1 MKHSGKYLFLII
13 SILATLTGC
22 NKDTTLSPELSA
34 VHTLMKESV
43 LLKSTVLEGS
53 NWILNFETESVSLPA
68 EGIQSITPDPEQWN
82 TLVTFADGST
92 LNIPT
97 IGPSIDNLIRN
108 TELNPSGYNPLSA
121 GVLVYLPALG
131 HIKVIIHSKPGNK
144 EPDIQHLC
152 SSVERGQTVKILGL
166 YPDYNNQIE
175 LIYTDRKGNERA
187 RSFLNIQTKKL
198 DIDHLPKIKVVKVDR
213 QAMEPGLNLVNSPG
227 HDETDTSCPYMV
239 DSDGEIRW
247 LLDWRNSK
255 DLQHIGAQC
264 GLHRMEN
271 GNYITGDANNDQL
284 VEVNVLG
291 EIIRCW
297 DLKAMGYKY
306 HHEISPTKNG
316 HFLVAVSNVNAKI
329 ASGKNVRILDHV
341 IEFNPQ
347 DGTISK
353 TWDLVNILDSARYTI
368 NDPEISFNILGATPS
383 NWAHNNGIAEYGDE
397 ILGSARFQGIFK
409 YDYNGKLK
417 WIISPHKNW
426 RDQYKSSLLQPLD
439 KNGNPITDPAVIA
452 GDKCTDDFDWV
463 WGVHNPVMMPNGH
476 ILAFDNGFTRHY
488 DSDAP
493 GSYPYSRIVEYEID
507 EKNMT
512 IRQVWQ
518 YGKER
523 RECYANAV
531 SSVQYLEKTGNALF
545 CPGVGNTLSDG
556 GKGARIIEINT
567 KTQEAI
573 FEMEFSASSPII
585 FHRANRMSLYPE
597 NL

>member
-1 MKHSGKYLFLII
+1 MKHFGKYLFLII

-97 IGPSIDNLIRN
+97 VGPSIDNLIRN

-144 EPDIQHLC
+144 EADIQHLC

-166 YPDYNNQIE
+166 YPDYNNHIE

-198 DIDHLPKIKVVKVDR
+198 DIDHLPKIKVVKADR

-247 LLDWRNSK
+247 LLDWRNCK

-291 EIIRCW
+291 EIIRRW

-353 TWDLVNILDSARYTI
+353 TWDLVNMLDSARYTI

>member
-22 NKDTTLSPELSA
+22 NKDTTLSPELST

-144 EPDIQHLC
+144 EADIQHLC

-166 YPDYNNQIE
+166 YPDYNNHIE

-187 RSFLNIQTKKL
+187 RSFLNIQTKKV
-198 DIDHLPKIKVVKVDR
+198 DIDHLPKIKVVKAER

-247 LLDWRNSK
+247 LLDWRNCK

-291 EIIRCW
+291 EIIRRW

-512 IRQVWQ
+512 IRQIWQ